1 MKDSGI
7 EWIGEIPED
16 WDLLKLKNVIIS
28 LVSGATPDSSNENY
42 YCDFELGIPW
52 ISIADMSNTD
62 FIDKTNKSLTEDGV
76 KSKNL
81 TVLPVGTL
89 IYSIYASLGNVS
101 ELNIEATTNQAILG
115 MTINDEIIYKRYFKY
130 WLKSIQ
136 SSLNLYMNSNTQ
148 NNLNASIVKS
158 LPLVFPSIIEQ
169 QAIAIFLD
177 QKVSEIDHILEKTRE
192 SIGEYKKYKQSLI
205 TEAVTKGLN
214 PDVEIKNSGVAWIGE
229 IPKHWG
235 VGTIGRLFDYIGGYA
250 FNSNNF
256 SNEESS
262 NQVLRIG
269 NIRNDC
275 IILDDKQVFVS
286 DEIVKPIARFKIE
299 YDDIL
304 FSMTGTKGKRDYFYT
319 VRFGDNI
326 INKNLFINQRV
337 GCLRKRAKI
346 SPRYYNYLL
355 KDIRILDSIFLYETG
370 TANQGNLG
378 IETIKRTKIQ
388 VPPYEE
394 QQQISKFLSFKCT
407 EIDSLVSQKEALL
420 KDLETYKKSLIYEC
434 VTGKREVD

>member
-16 WDLLKLKNVIIS
+16 WEVTPLGKYFRNRVEKVSDL
-28 LVSGATPDSSNENY
+28 
-42 YCDFELGIPW
+42 DFEPLSVTKQGVVKQLENAAK
-52 ISIADMSNTD
+52 SANHNDRKKVCMND
-62 FIDKTNKSLTEDGV
+62 FVINSRSDRKQSCGLSPYEGSVSLI
-76 KSKNL
+76 NI
-81 TVLPVGTL
+81 VL
-89 IYSIYASLGNVS
+89 
-101 ELNIEATTNQAILG
+101 E
-115 MTINDEIIYKRYFKY
+115 INDLFPNYVKY
-130 WLKSIQ
+130 LLDNYGFAEEFYRWG
-136 SSLNLYMNSNTQ
+136 TG
-148 NNLNASIVKS
+148 IVADLWSTRFDLMKKIP
-158 LPLVFPSIIEQ
+158 LPIPLESEQ
-169 QAIAIFLD
+169 QAIANFLD

-192 SIGEYKKYKQSLI
+192 SIEEYKKYKQSLI

-214 PDVEIKNSGVAWIGE
+214 PDVEMKNSGVAWIGE

-407 EIDSLVSQKEALL
+407 EIDSLISQKETLL
-420 KDLETYKKSLIYEC
+420 SDLETYKKSLIYEC